1 MEKFNFNLQRVLDYK
16 IKVEDIKKEE
26 FVKSLKSYMY
36 EEKVLNVLNDKRKL
50 MFEAVSS
57 FKTSQEFQ
65 NYSRYMEYLNK
76 KIENQ
81 INVLNKSKEKLNNSK
96 EELIKSTA
104 DRKILDKLK
113 EKAKEEFDREENKK
127 EQKLNDDFAMF
138 SYLKNE
144 RRWK

>member
-144 RRWK
+144 RR

>member
-1 MEKFNFNLQRVLDYK
+1 MEKFNFNLQRVLDYR
-16 IKVEDIKKEE
+16 IKVEDNKKEE
-26 FVKSLKSYMY
+26 FVISLKSYMH
-36 EEKVLNVLNDKRKL
+36 EEKILNVLNDKRKS

-57 FKTSQEFQ
+57 FKKSQEFQ

-76 KIENQ
+76 KIESQ
-81 INVLNKSKEKLNNSK
+81 IIVLKKAKEKLNKAK

-144 RRWK
+144 RR

>member
-144 RRWK
+144 RRWE

>member
-16 IKVEDIKKEE
+16 ISVEDIKKEE

-36 EEKVLNVLNDKRKL
+36 EEKVLKALYDNRKSA
-50 MFEAVSS
+50 FEAVSS
-57 FKTSQEFQ
+57 FKTSQEYQ
-65 NYSRYMEYLNK
+65 NYSRYIEYLNK

-81 INVLNKSKEKLNNSK
+81 IIKLKNSKEQLQKSK

-113 EKAKEEFDREENKK
+113 EKAKEEFEREENRK

-138 SYLKNE
+138 SYLKYE
-144 RRWK
+144 RR